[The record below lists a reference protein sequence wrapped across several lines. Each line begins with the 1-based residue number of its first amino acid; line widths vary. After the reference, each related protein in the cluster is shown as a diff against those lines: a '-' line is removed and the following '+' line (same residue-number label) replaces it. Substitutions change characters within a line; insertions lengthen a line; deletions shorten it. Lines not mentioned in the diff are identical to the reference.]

1 MRPSLL
7 LLLLLAVAASAAL
20 FAGAARAAPLVGEK
34 LTPGYYKQTCPR
46 AERIIAEVVQSKQMA
61 NPTTAAG
68 VLRVFFHDCF
78 VSGCDASVLVA
89 STPDSEY
96 RVILYQIIVISA

>member
-1 MRPSLL
+1 MRLSLL
-7 LLLLLAVAASAAL
+7 LVAAAL
-20 FAGAARAAPLVGEK
+20 SARAAAQMPPFQGGQQGPPVVPAGGQVQPQPVAGGGPLSPEF
-34 LTPGYYKQTCPR
+34 YSQSCPR

-78 VSGCDASVLVA
+78 PQV
-89 STPDSEY
+89 
-96 RVILYQIIVISA
+96 